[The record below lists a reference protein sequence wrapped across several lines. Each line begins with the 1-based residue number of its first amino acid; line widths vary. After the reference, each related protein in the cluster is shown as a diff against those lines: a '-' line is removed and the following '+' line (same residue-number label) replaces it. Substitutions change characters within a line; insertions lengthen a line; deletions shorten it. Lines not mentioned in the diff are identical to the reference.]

1 MDANF
6 NQGPIQSQAQTALNG
21 FMSGVYKKMFAALCL
36 TGIVSYVCSTNERIL
51 TLLSGGFSIL
61 LMLATLGIV
70 IYLSARINKIPTEN
84 AHLLFWIYSAL
95 IGMTMAPIFIIYRG
109 ESIANTF
116 FTTAIFF
123 GGMSLY
129 GYVTKRDL
137 TALGSFMFVGLIS
150 IVIAMIINI
159 FIHSSALQMGLSALT
174 IVVFCGLTAYDVQK
188 IRTIYETHANAENV
202 EKYAIIASLSLYLD
216 FINMFIALLRFL
228 GDRK

>member
-1 MDANF
+1 MNANF
-6 NQGPIQSQAQTALNG
+6 NQGPIQSEAQSGLNRY
-21 FMSGVYKKMFAALCL
+21 MVGVYNKMFAALCL

-51 TLLSGGFSIL
+51 SLLTGGFSIL

-70 IYLSARINKIPTEN
+70 IYLTARINKISTEN
-84 AHLLFWIYSAL
+84 AHLLFWVYSAL
-95 IGMTMAPIFIIYRG
+95 IGMTMAPIFIIYTG
-109 ESIANTF
+109 TSIANTF

-150 IVIAMIINI
+150 VVIATVINL
-159 FIHSSALQMGLSALT
+159 FIQSSALQMGLSALT
-174 IVVFCGLTAYDVQK
+174 IVIFCGLTAYDVQK
-188 IRTIYETHANAENV
+188 IRTIYATHANAENV
-202 EKYAIIASLSLYLD
+202 EKYTILASLSLYLD